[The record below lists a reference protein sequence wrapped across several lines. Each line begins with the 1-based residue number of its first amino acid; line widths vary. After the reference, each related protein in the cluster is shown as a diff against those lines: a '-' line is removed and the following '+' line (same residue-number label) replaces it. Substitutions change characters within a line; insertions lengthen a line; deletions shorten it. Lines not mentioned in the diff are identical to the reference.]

1 VHSARAAFRHPN
13 FRLYQAARFLS
24 VAAIE
29 MQSVAVGWQIYE
41 LTRRPLDLGLV
52 GLAQFLPGILLFLWS
67 GRAAD
72 RFPRRSIILCCLAG
86 FALCSLLLLGA
97 TAAGAPTVRHIYLIL
112 VLFGVVR
119 AFYGPAGQAF
129 LPLLVPKE
137 HFPNAVAWGSS
148 VFQAAII
155 LGPSAGGLLYAWAGG
170 AQVVYAASA
179 TALTAAALFVLA
191 MRLDGLR
198 AAHDRPA
205 ADSLLAGLS
214 YVWKTKLLLGAVS
227 LDLFAVLLGGAVALL
242 PVYAREILKTG
253 PWGLGLLRSAPG
265 AGAIL
270 TAVALAHR
278 PLGRRAGAAMLG
290 CVCGFGV
297 FTIVFGLS
305 RSLPLSLA
313 ALLLAGACDM
323 VSVVVRGTLTQLSTP
338 DRMRGRVSAVN
349 TVFIGASN
357 EFGQFESG
365 ITAHWFGTVPA
376 VVLGGAGTLAVVA
389 LWTWRFPELRIA
401 SLSAAA
407 AKDVPEE
414 PGLTADPSE

>member
-1 VHSARAAFRHPN
+1 VVKGPPPPEDSRAAFRHPN
-13 FRLYQAARFLS
+13 FRLFQAARFLS
-24 VAAIE
+24 VVAIE

-67 GRAAD
+67 GHAAD
-72 RFPRRSIILCCLAG
+72 RFPRRGIMLCCLAG
-86 FALCSLLLLGA
+86 FVLCSLLLLGA
-97 TAAGAPTVRHIYLIL
+97 AWAAAPSVRNIYLVLI
-112 VLFGVVR
+112 LFGVVR

-129 LPLLVPKE
+129 LPMLVPHE
-137 HFPNAVAWGSS
+137 HFPNAVAWSSS

-155 LGPSAGGLLYAWAGG
+155 IGPSLGGLLYGWTGG
-170 AQVVYAASA
+170 PHAVYAASA
-179 TALTAAALFVLA
+179 ATLAAAALFILA
-191 MRLDGLR
+191 FRLSTVQPPREPPTL
-198 AAHDRPA
+198 
-205 ADSLLAGLS
+205 DSLLAGFS

-265 AGAIL
+265 VGAIL

-290 CVCGFGV
+290 CVCGFGM

-305 RSLPLSLA
+305 RCLPLSLA
-313 ALLLAGACDM
+313 ALFLAGACDM
-323 VSVVVRGTLTQLSTP
+323 VSVVVRGTVTQLSTP
-338 DRMRGRVSAVN
+338 DRMRGRVSAIN
-349 TVFIGASN
+349 MVFIGASN
-357 EFGQFESG
+357 ELGQFESG
-365 ITAHWFGTVPA
+365 LTAQWFGAVPA

-389 LWTWRFPELRIA
+389 LWAWRFPELRRA
-401 SLSAAA
+401 SL
-407 AKDVPEE
+407 D
-414 PGLTADPSE
+414 PGPISRQ